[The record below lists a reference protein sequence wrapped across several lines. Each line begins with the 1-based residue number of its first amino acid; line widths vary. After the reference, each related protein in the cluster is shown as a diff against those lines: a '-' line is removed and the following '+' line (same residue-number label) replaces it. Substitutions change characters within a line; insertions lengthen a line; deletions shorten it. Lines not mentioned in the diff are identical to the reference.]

1 MKGCFM
7 SEKFDICVI
16 GAGPGGYVSAIR
28 AAHNGAKVAL
38 VEKEYLGGT
47 CLNWGCIPTKTLIA
61 STEVLAKAKKAS
73 DFGIK
78 ISGEIVPAWPAM
90 LGRKNS
96 VVEKLRGGIGGLLK
110 NAGVAVFTGNAS
122 FIDRKSIALETSD
135 GKNGKVSAEKFIIAS
150 GSEPVMPGFIPK
162 SKRIITSTELLSIKE
177 IPGSLLVLGGGVIGC
192 EFACLF
198 AELGT
203 KVTVVEMMPNILPL
217 QDKELSKVL
226 TREMKSHG
234 IEIFTG
240 APLEKIAADAKAV
253 SGTVGGEKLS
263 ADYMLVSIGRVPV
276 SKSLNLKAAG
286 VVANEK
292 GWIPVDSKCRT
303 NVPNIYAIG
312 DVTGRVQL
320 AHFASAMGLCAAD
333 NACGIRNEINDDLVP
348 GCIFTCPEIGTV
360 GLSEEQCKEK
370 NIQYNVGKFPFAALG
385 KAMAID
391 ETSGFCK
398 IISSVETDQVLG
410 VHIVG
415 PHATD
420 LISEAVTAMSLEV
433 TAKALGKAIHAHPT
447 LGEAMMEAAHAV
459 HGESVHM
466 AAPKKHSK

>member
-1 MKGCFM
+1 
-7 SEKFDICVI
+7 
-16 GAGPGGYVSAIR
+16 
-28 AAHNGAKVAL
+28 
-38 VEKEYLGGT
+38 
-47 CLNWGCIPTKTLIA
+47 
-61 STEVLAKAKKAS
+61 
-73 DFGIK
+73 
-78 ISGEIVPAWPAM
+78 M
-90 LGRKNS
+90 LDRKNS

-110 NAGVAVFTGNAS
+110 NAGVAVFTGSAS

-135 GKNGKVSAEKFIIAS
+135 GKKERVSAEKFIIAS
-150 GSEPVMPGFIPK
+150 GSEPVVPGFIPK

-203 KVTVVEMMPNILPL
+203 KVTVVEMMTNILPL

-226 TREMKSHG
+226 AREMKAHG

-253 SGTVGGEKLS
+253 SGIVGGEKLS

-276 SKSLNLKAAG
+276 SNSLNLKAAG

-303 NVPNIYAIG
+303 NAPNIYAIG

-370 NIQYNVGKFPFAALG
+370 NTQYNVGKFPFAALG

-466 AAPKKHSK
+466 AASRKHNSK

>member
-1 MKGCFM
+1 M
-7 SEKFDICVI
+7 SEKFDVCVI

-28 AAHNGAKVAL
+28 AAHNGAKVAII
-38 VEKEYLGGT
+38 EKEYLGGT

-61 STEVLAKAKKAS
+61 STEVLAKAKKAA

-78 ISGEIVPAWPAM
+78 ISGEIVPDWPAM
-90 LGRKNS
+90 LGRKDA
-96 VVEKLRGGIGGLLK
+96 VVEKLRSGIGGLLK

-122 FIDRKSIALETSD
+122 FTDRKSVTVEKSD
-135 GKNGKVSAEKFIIAS
+135 GKKEKVTAEKFIIAS
-150 GSEPVMPGFIPK
+150 GSEPAMPGFIPK
-162 SKRIITSTELLSIKE
+162 SKRIITSTEILSLKE
-177 IPGSLLVLGGGVIGC
+177 IPDSLLVLGGGVIGC

-217 QDKELSKVL
+217 QDRELSRIL
-226 TREMKSHG
+226 AREMKEHG

-240 APLEKIAADAKAV
+240 TPLEKIVADTKSV
-253 SGTVGGEKLS
+253 SGNVGDKKLS
-263 ADYMLVSIGRVPV
+263 ADYLLVSIGRIPV
-276 SKSLNLKAAG
+276 SKSLNLSAAG
-286 VVANEK
+286 VVANQK

-320 AHFASAMGLCAAD
+320 AHFASAMGFCAAD

-348 GCIFTCPEIGTV
+348 GCIFTSPEIGTV

-370 NIQYNVGKFPFAALG
+370 NIQYHVGKFPFAALG
-385 KAMAID
+385 KAMAIN

-398 IISSVETDQVLG
+398 IISSVETDQILG

-466 AAPKKHSK
+466 APPRKHK

>member
-1 MKGCFM
+1 M
-7 SEKFDICVI
+7 SENFDICVI

-28 AAHNGAKVAL
+28 AAHNGAKVAI
-38 VEKEYLGGT
+38 VEKEYMGGT

-61 STEVLAKAKKAS
+61 SSEVLSKAKKAS

-78 ISGEIVPAWPAM
+78 ITGDIIPDWPAM
-90 LGRKNS
+90 LGRKDA
-96 VVEKLRGGIGGLLK
+96 VVEKLRGGISGLLK
-110 NAGVAVFTGNAS
+110 NAGVSAFSGKAS
-122 FIDRKSIALETSD
+122 FIDRKSISIESND
-135 GKNGKVSAEKFIIAS
+135 GKKEKVAAEKFIISS
-150 GSEPVMPGFIPK
+150 GSEPAMPGFIPK
-162 SKRIITSTELLSIKE
+162 SKRIITSTELLSITE

-217 QDKELSKVL
+217 QDKELSRIL
-226 TREMKSHG
+226 SREMKAHG
-234 IEIFTG
+234 IDIFTG
-240 APLEKIAADAKAV
+240 VPLEKIVADTKSV
-253 SGTVGGEKLS
+253 TGTVGDKTIS
-263 ADYMLVSIGRVPV
+263 ADYLLVSIGRVPV
-276 SKSLNLKAAG
+276 SKSLDLKAAG
-286 VVANEK
+286 VVVNEK

-303 NVPNIYAIG
+303 NIPNIYAIG

-320 AHFASAMGLCAAD
+320 AHFASAMGFCAAD
-333 NACGIRNEINDDLVP
+333 NACGIRNEINDELVP

-385 KAMAID
+385 KAMAIN

-420 LISEAVTAMSLEV
+420 LISEAVTAMSLEI

-459 HGESVHM
+459 HGEYVHM
-466 AAPKKHSK
+466 ATPRKHK